1 MGVFDD
7 LQAGLDGL
15 SGIDVN
21 GGQAYCVDIVMCIDA
36 TGSMAPIIEEVKRNA
51 LAFCD
56 KFHEQMDANGKNV
69 ETLRIKVIAFRD
81 YGCDGAGAMAQSEFF
96 VLPEQNEAFRSYVM
110 GITATGGGD
119 GPESALEAMALAMRS
134 DWTTDGAK
142 QRHVILVFTD
152 ASAVPLRD
160 PSRTSNPTY
169 PADMPASL
177 ADLGDMWAGES
188 QELGGM
194 PSGKSARLVLFAP
207 STSPWTDIQVW
218 NNVWAAFSPAGKG
231 LEDVDID
238 LAIQL
243 LVNSV
248 K

>member
-1 MGVFDD
+1 MSMFED
-7 LQAGLDGL
+7 LQRGLAE
-15 SGIDVN
+15 SGTAP
-21 GGQAYCVDIVMCIDA
+21 GQPSYCVDIVMCIDA
-36 TGSMAPIIEEVKRNA
+36 TGSMGPIIREVRESA
-51 LAFCD
+51 MRFGD
-56 KFHEQMDANGKNV
+56 RFRDAMKASGKNV
-69 ETLRIKVIAFRD
+69 DALRVRVIAFRD
-81 YGCDGAGAMAQSEFF
+81 YITSKQSPMAQSPFF
-96 VLPEQNEAFRSYVM
+96 SLPEDSREFHKFVEGVKAK
-110 GITATGGGD
+110 GGGGD
-119 GPESALEAMALAMRS
+119 GPENALEALALAMRS
-134 DWTTDGAK
+134 DWTSEGTK

-160 PSRTSNPTY
+160 PSRTSNPSY
-169 PADMPASL
+169 PADMPDSL